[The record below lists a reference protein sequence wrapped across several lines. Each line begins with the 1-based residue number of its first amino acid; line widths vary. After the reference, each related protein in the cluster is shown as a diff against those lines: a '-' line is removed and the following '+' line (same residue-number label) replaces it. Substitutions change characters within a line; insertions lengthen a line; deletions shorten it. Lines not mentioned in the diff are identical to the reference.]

1 MVTLYPDTLS
11 YFCEP
16 VATRTAEGFY
26 EETASGSGSG
36 SGYYSTAGIC
46 RIEYASPS
54 AQMSGND
61 KKGTNHTATVYAP
74 LTLGTLPEKGQKVKI
89 VKHDNTEIEG
99 TVVNAE
105 RGLLHIR
112 IWIEE

>member
-1 MVTLYPDTLS
+1 MVTLYPDTMS
-11 YFCEP
+11 YWSEA
-16 VATRTAEGFY
+16 VATRSAEGFY
-26 EETASGSGSG
+26 TEGQGSYTA
-36 SGYYSTAGIC
+36 AGNC
-46 RIEYASPS
+46 RLEYASPS
-54 AQMSGND
+54 VQMSGND

-89 VKHDNTEIEG
+89 VKADNTEIEG